1 MNGIAYRAEITR
13 RAALKIETAGIKD
26 QLLKM
31 FGIDKIKKMIT
42 VLVKG
47 MIEESKGQNL
57 GAQASFR
64 RKAGAADL
72 VKRTLGNKAWILK
85 TLGNAGIV
93 AGAGAWLA
101 FAAFVINT
109 EAHMSQ
115 QIVDALSDISGA
127 SGETSAVAIIVGLVG
142 SGIIGVFGG
151 EALINKGVKVQG
163 EEDEM
168 KDKMKGKMKERYYQ
182 ERYYQEHPEKRLKAP
197 PTAEELKELETN
209 FLAAGQAM
217 RS

>member
-85 TLGNAGIV
+85 TLGNAGILSSG
-93 AGAGAWLA
+93 GAMIA
-101 FAAFVINT
+101 FAAFILNAT
-109 EAHMSQ
+109 EGHTQ

-127 SGETSAVAIIVGLVG
+127 SGQTSAIAIIVGLFG
-142 SGIIGVFGG
+142 AAIIGGFGG
-151 EALINKGVKVQG
+151 NAIHNKGVKVQG
-163 EEDEM
+163 EEDKM
-168 KDKMKGKMKERYYQ
+168 KDEMKGKMKERYYQ
-182 ERYYQEHPEKRLKAP
+182 ERYYQEHPEKRPKAP

>member
-1 MNGIAYRAEITR
+1 
-13 RAALKIETAGIKD
+13 
-26 QLLKM
+26 
-31 FGIDKIKKMIT
+31 
-42 VLVKG
+42 

-72 VKRTLGNKAWILK
+72 VKRTLGSKAWILK
-85 TLGNAGIV
+85 TLGNAGMI
-93 AGAGAWLA
+93 AGSGAWLA
-101 FAAFVINT
+101 FAAFIINT
-109 EAHMSQ
+109 QAHMSE
-115 QIVDALSDISGA
+115 QIVNALSNISGA
-127 SGETSAVAIIVGLVG
+127 SDETSTAAIIVGLVG

-151 EALINKGVKVQG
+151 EASHNKGVKVQG

>member
-1 MNGIAYRAEITR
+1 MNRITYRAEITR

-85 TLGNAGIV
+85 TLGNAGII
-93 AGAGAWLA
+93 AGGGAWVA
-101 FAAFVINT
+101 FAAFVINAT
-109 EAHMSQ
+109 EGHTQ
-115 QIVDALSDISGA
+115 QIVDALSNISGA
-127 SGETSAVAIIVGLVG
+127 SGQTSAIAIIVGLFG
-142 SGIIGVFGG
+142 AAIIGGFGG
-151 EALINKGVKVQG
+151 NAIHNKGVKVQG

-168 KDKMKGKMKERYYQ
+168 KDKMKDKMRERYYQ
-182 ERYYQEHPEKRLKAP
+182 ERYYQEHPEYFASGAG
-197 PTAEELKELETN
+197 TAEELKEQKYKD
-209 FLAAGQAM
+209 FAASQG
-217 RS
+217 